1 MLSDKQKRQVYDQY
15 GEEGLKM
22 GGTLAA
28 LLLSSP
34 CAPYAISRQLH
45 RCFVFSFCV
54 VYAERTDII
63 FTHRQLWQAVR
74 PCMSFDV
81 SHILCRSTTASG
93 SRWSWPSRCAARVF
107 LSNIVSGY
115 CLNMS
120 SSFAGPEA
128 RLLLQNAEW
137 HQVQSASVHQHSALH
152 VWELVA
158 LCRCS
163 DTPMQYASIPAQKF
177 RVCCRVCSR
186 GRQRVPLQ

>member
-63 FTHRQLWQAVR
+63 ITHRQPWQAVR

-81 SHILCRSTTASG
+81 STYYAG
-93 SRWSWPSRCAARVF
+93 APPPPGAD
-107 LSNIVSGY
+107 G
-115 CLNMS
+115 
-120 SSFAGPEA
+120 AGPA
-128 RLLLQNAEW
+128 GAQPVFSRLTLSLGI
-137 HQVQSASVHQHSALH
+137 AS
-152 VWELVA
+152 
-158 LCRCS
+158 
-163 DTPMQYASIPAQKF
+163 T
-177 RVCCRVCSR
+177 
-186 GRQRVPLQ
+186 